1 MSLGYNYFPFLTRE
15 GLAAVLFSRNISMS
29 TDRPNRQLRFDEVAE
44 IYDRARPEYPK
55 EAFRE
60 VFHYLRLEQPVG
72 TPAVVEIGPG
82 TGQATKALIA
92 LGARVTA
99 VELGPR
105 LAQFMR
111 EKFASEKS
119 LHVITGA
126 FEDVDLA
133 QRRYDIVFAATAF
146 HWLDPN
152 VRLRKA
158 VELLAPG
165 GVIATLSTIQ
175 IQSEVDRGYFERSH
189 AIYKRY
195 RPDEQH
201 SELPTE
207 KDAIPSD
214 YEEFRSSGLLDDVIV
229 RRYRWDQTYT
239 TDTYEQLVRSYSDT
253 QMMDAAAREGLL
265 ADLRDVIKR
274 EFGGKVTR
282 PLVIAL
288 TLGRL
293 REGR

>member
-1 MSLGYNYFPFLTRE
+1 
-15 GLAAVLFSRNISMS
+15 MS
-29 TDRPNRQLRFDEVAE
+29 TDQPNRRLPFDGVTE

-55 EAFRE
+55 EAFYE
-60 VFHYLRLEQPVG
+60 VFRYLRLEQPIG

-82 TGQATKALIA
+82 TGQATRALIA

-111 EKFASEKS
+111 EKFGSEKN

-133 QRRYDIVFAATAF
+133 RRTYDMVFAATAF

-165 GVIATLSTIQ
+165 GVLATLSTIQ
-175 IQSEVDRGYFERSH
+175 IQSGVDRGYFERSH

-195 RPDEQH
+195 RPDEQNN
-201 SELPTE
+201 ELPTE
-207 KDAIPSD
+207 ESAIPND

-239 TDTYEQLVRSYSDT
+239 TDAYEQLVRSYSDT
-253 QMMDAAAREGLL
+253 QMMDATAREGLL
-265 ADLRDVIKR
+265 ADLRDVIKT

-282 PLVIAL
+282 PLVIGL

-293 REGR
+293 RERS